1 MRDNY
6 ILGGIIMWKDLSK
19 LEKAGLVIGGI
30 ECVAGF
36 GIAMYAHIKLKKQ
49 NEEIQDLNNILET
62 NLEYINDLTMNKED

>member
-49 NEEIQDLNNILET
+49 NKEIQDLNNILET